1 MTLTVEA
8 DQIISDE
15 IAAWTDGAEYD
26 LRVRQDAPGRF
37 TVLEAG
43 PALVEE
49 AAPEVE
55 AEAMPAPAGNKN
67 PAIAAMLAKGRA

>member
-8 DQIISDE
+8 DQIISDD

-37 TVLEAG
+37 TVLEAL
-43 PALVEE
+43 PAVVEP
-49 AAPEVE
+49 APEVE